1 MKIYT
6 LIKTDADPSNINI
19 EVIASST
26 WKEEMMTRMETVVNS
41 FYYDNVEEDSWD
53 VNDYYS
59 QDKMEWYINDFDLNT
74 LFKIIESELDV

>member
-74 LFKIIESELDV
+74 LFKIIETELDM

>member
-74 LFKIIESELDV
+74 LFKIIESELDM